1 MKKKYAFDL
10 QLFAEEGDGAG
21 ADGSNGAGSVDGE
34 STGAQGADTGAAD
47 GKSHSFD
54 DFLKEGKNQAEFDR
68 RIQQAIQTATT
79 GLEDK
84 YRVLM
89 DNKVSEAEKLSKM
102 SKDERAAYET
112 KKREEEFETRVSE
125 FEKEKLLVAAKE
137 DLQKQSLPIVFAESL
152 VAISDASKIK
162 EAISELKKSWDAE
175 ITEAIKAK
183 ARQSTPTEGGR
194 SGASQVDLS
203 DIGEMARKNRII
215 K

>member
-1 MKKKYAFDL
+1 MKKKYVFDL
-10 QLFAEEGDGAG
+10 QLFAEEGVGAG
-21 ADGSNGAGSVDGE
+21 ADGSNGAGSGDGG

-102 SKDERAAYET
+102 SKDEKATYEA
-112 KKREEEFETRVSE
+112 KKREEEFEARVSA
-125 FEKEKLLVAAKE
+125 FEKEKLLVAVKE

-152 VAISDASKIK
+152 VAISDAAKIK
-162 EAISELKKSWDAE
+162 EALADLKKSWDAE

-183 ARQSTPTEGGR
+183 ARQDTPTEGGQ
-194 SGASQVDLS
+194 SGASKVNLS
-203 DIGEMARKNRII
+203 DIGKMARENRII